1 MIDMQAEELAGLD
14 RLQSL
19 AEDENFHVGDL
30 PLDVNMIN
38 MENVLDGS
46 ERIDL
51 SHGGGEFSSSLE
63 QDLEAD
69 SGDDDD
75 EKKKR

>member
-1 MIDMQAEELAGLD
+1 MIDMQVEELEGLDHLQLLAEED
-14 RLQSL
+14 
-19 AEDENFHVGDL
+19 NFHAGDL
-30 PLDVNMIN
+30 PPDVNMIN
-38 MENVLDGS
+38 MGDVLDGS
-46 ERIDL
+46 ECIEL
-51 SHGGGEFSSSLE
+51 SHGGGEFSSLE